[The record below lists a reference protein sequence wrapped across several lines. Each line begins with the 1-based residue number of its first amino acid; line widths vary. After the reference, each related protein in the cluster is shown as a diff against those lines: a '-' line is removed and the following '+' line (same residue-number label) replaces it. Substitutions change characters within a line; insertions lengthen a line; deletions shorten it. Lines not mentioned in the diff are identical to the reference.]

1 MWRLVISVHMIHAP
15 GCIIL
20 YHTVGKPFCNHGRQT
35 CADVLEV
42 LLVQILKSIT
52 VTVWN
57 ISKIANFT
65 LVIFNSAGTRLDSFS
80 VLEIPVFVVSVSLRY
95 LFCITDV
102 SGLELAEDDQENNET
117 IVGGFYSKT

>member
-15 GCIIL
+15 GCIISL
-20 YHTVGKPFCNHGRQT
+20 PHSWK
-35 CADVLEV
+35 A
-42 LLVQILKSIT
+42 ILQPWKTDLCRLDDGVNFPSIT

-65 LVIFNSAGTRLDSFS
+65 LVIFNSAGTPLDSFS
-80 VLEIPVFVVSVSLRY
+80 VLEIPVFVVSVSFRY